1 MRPVVRGKNTKV
13 FKDHKYARKD
23 LIDRLGQY
31 CSYCEML
38 IPSSLEVEHI
48 LPKLRFP
55 DEETNWENFC
65 LACRNCN
72 STKKSPMEKRWDSSW
87 KHLHITSAKI
97 AARSEFYWIDQ
108 DNTFRAFEYS
118 KGGVVKVNPSL
129 ASEEEIVARATI
141 EMVGLDRIPKSDMQ
155 MKDRRWINRKEAW
168 DKAERALQ
176 RLSKCN
182 DQESLEAMRD
192 SVIEQAVP
200 QGFFSVWMTVFKD
213 DPDMLNRFINAFPGT
228 CTDCFDVEGKA
239 IPRPGGRI

>member
-13 FKDHKYARKD
+13 FKGHKDARRD
-23 LIDRLGQY
+23 LIKKLGEY
-31 CSYCEML
+31 CSYCEMR
-38 IPSSLEVEHI
+38 IPSSLGVEHI
-48 LPKLRFP
+48 LPQSLFK
-55 DEETNWENFC
+55 DEKTNWENFC
-65 LACRNCN
+65 LACTNCN

-118 KGGVVKVNPSL
+118 KGGFVKVNPSL
-129 ASEEEIVARATI
+129 ASEEEIVAKATI
-141 EMVGLDRIPKSDMQ
+141 KMVGLDKTPKPDMQ
-155 MKDRRWINRKEAW
+155 MKDRRWMNRKEAW
-168 DKAERALQ
+168 ETAEKYLESLR
-176 RLSKCN
+176 KCN
-182 DQESLEAMRD
+182 DEELLKQMQD
-192 SVIEQAVP
+192 MIVIHAVDK
-200 QGFFSVWMTVFKD
+200 GFFSVWMTVFKD